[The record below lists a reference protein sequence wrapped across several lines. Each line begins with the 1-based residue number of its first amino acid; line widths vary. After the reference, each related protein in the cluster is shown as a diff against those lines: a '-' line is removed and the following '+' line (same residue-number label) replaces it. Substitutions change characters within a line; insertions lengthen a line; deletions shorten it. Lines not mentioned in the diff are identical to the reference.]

1 VGFVFVFR
9 NQLSEGKLKTRKNK
23 VHNKVRNLGDPSAT
37 MLNTFVVYAKN
48 KPDILARVVLL
59 FHRRGFDIDSLTFGK
74 MTKPN
79 VSRITITLEAEECEA
94 CRLKSNLYNLV
105 NVILVERVFHPK
117 QESVPT

>member
-1 VGFVFVFR
+1 VGFVFVTR
-9 NQLSEGKLKTRKNK
+9 NQLPKARSNPKKQSSKQSPK
-23 VHNKVRNLGDPSAT
+23 LGDPSAT

-48 KPDILARVVLL
+48 KPDNLARVVLL

-105 NVILVERVFHPK
+105 SVILVKRVSHPK
-117 QESVPT
+117 QENVPT